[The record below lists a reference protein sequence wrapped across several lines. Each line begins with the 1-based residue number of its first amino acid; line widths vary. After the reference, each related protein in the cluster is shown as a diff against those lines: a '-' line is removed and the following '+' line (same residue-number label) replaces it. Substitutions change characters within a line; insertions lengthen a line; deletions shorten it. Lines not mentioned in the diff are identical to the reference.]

1 MLEELLWSRVNKND
15 QRDDSGYGKHQKIWL
30 ADCDTMIVKTM
41 MMVSR
46 LRVVALVSTC
56 LLLAVHAAPHERG
69 RGCAVRR
76 GGQRESNRQALR
88 NRRRGRRSHHGL
100 EVRGSLDRR
109 DRPPRRHHHHAGG
122 RGTAGRGAYRC
133 RKLQQDTAQ
142 RLAAFVR
149 DAAVTVAVQEVNSYR
164 FTVAGN
170 VERPGLFTSRSY
182 VTVSEALALAGG
194 PNRYASTDD
203 IVIVRTAG
211 GHGERRIPINYDDI
225 LSGKSPEQ
233 DIVLLAGDAV
243 RVP

>member
-1 MLEELLWSRVNKND
+1 
-15 QRDDSGYGKHQKIWL
+15 
-30 ADCDTMIVKTM
+30 MIVKTM
-41 MMVSR
+41 MTISQ
-46 LRVVALVSTC
+46 LRVVALISMCLPFACMPRHTSASAAALYAEAASENPIGKPYVIGVADVVRITVWKSEDLSTD
-56 LLLAVHAAPHERG
+56 AI
-69 RGCAVRR
+69 VRPD
-76 GGQRESNRQALR
+76 GTITMPVVGELR
-88 NRRRGRRSHHGL
+88 
-100 EVRGSLDRR
+100 
-109 DRPPRRHHHHAGG
+109 A
-122 RGTAGRGAYRC
+122 AGRTAAE
-133 RKLQQDTAQ
+133 LQQDTAQ
-142 RLAAFVR
+142 RLASFVR

-182 VTVSEALALAGG
+182 VRVSEALALAGG

-203 IVIVRTAG
+203 IVIVRIAG